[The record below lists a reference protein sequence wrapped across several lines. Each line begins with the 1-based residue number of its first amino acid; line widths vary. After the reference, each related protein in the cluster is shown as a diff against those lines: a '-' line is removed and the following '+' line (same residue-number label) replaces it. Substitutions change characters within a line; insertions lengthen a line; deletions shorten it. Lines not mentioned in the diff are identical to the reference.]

1 MNYKA
6 IFHVDQNEEPVMN
19 LALNNVVNLLGA
31 IPGQEHDLVVL
42 FNGPGAKLVAWDD
55 VVPFLE
61 RIKDLAGQGVRFQV
75 CRNALVRFEIDPEQ
89 VIEECEIIPAGI
101 VALIDLQND
110 GYAYIKP

>member
-1 MNYKA
+1 MIYKA

-19 LALNNVVNLLGA
+19 LALNNVVNLLSA
-31 IPGQEHDLVVL
+31 IPEQEHDLVVL

-61 RIKDLAGQGVRFQV
+61 RIKELVAKGVRFQV
-75 CRNALVRFEIDPEQ
+75 CRNAMVRFEISEDM
-89 VIEECEIIPAGI
+89 VIDECEIIPAGI

-110 GYAYIKP
+110 GFAYIKP